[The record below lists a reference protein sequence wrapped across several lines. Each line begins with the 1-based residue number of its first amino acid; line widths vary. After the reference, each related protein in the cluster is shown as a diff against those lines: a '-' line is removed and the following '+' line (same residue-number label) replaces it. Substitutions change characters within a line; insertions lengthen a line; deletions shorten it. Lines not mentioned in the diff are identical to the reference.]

1 MNSPIDTAFRWS
13 PRPQAW
19 YCQPGM
25 PNPWIAWLDTPRW
38 NLAWLALEDPVNK
51 AAPKG
56 FREKLEQSMGCVAT
70 CRCTGKRETIL
81 EMASRYDSAD
91 FFALALMYTT
101 RWEGEKPKLLK
112 VRGWRKTWSERYELT
127 RRRHKVENGEDDSEY
142 LATYYGPAENPKPSD
157 PADIPIHDVTQA
169 QNILRQM
176 GLATRFRNI

>member
-1 MNSPIDTAFRWS
+1 MDSPIDTAFRWS
-13 PRPQAW
+13 PKPQAW

-38 NLAWLALEDPVNK
+38 NFAWLALEDPVNK

-70 CRCTGKRETIL
+70 TRIMKKRITMLEIATEDSLHEAAIIL
-81 EMASRYDSAD
+81 ICDCK
-91 FFALALMYTT
+91 
-101 RWEGEKPKLLK
+101 WEGEKPALLK
-112 VRGWRKTWSERYELT
+112 IRGWRKWWRDRAEIGCWK
-127 RRRHKVENGEDDSEY
+127 HKVENGEDDSEY

>member
-38 NLAWLALEDPVNK
+38 NLAWLALEDPVKK

-70 CRCTGKRETIL
+70 CRYTGKKETMVEI
-81 EMASRYDSAD
+81 ASGHSAHSSVID
-91 FFALALMYTT
+91 LLYSFK
-101 RWEGEKPKLLK
+101 WESERPKLLRTK
-112 VRGWRKTWSERYELT
+112 GWRTNWIKRAELG
-127 RRRHKVENGEDDSEY
+127 RWQHKVENGEDDSES
-142 LATYYGPAENPKPSD
+142 LATYYGPAENLKPQD